1 MDSNNNTNCELF
13 DELDVEII
21 FDDLIATE
29 PSLDSCSCCCVS
41 CCCTAASST
50 TPTSES

>member
-1 MDSNNNTNCELF
+1 MEKDVTMLENTESS
-13 DELDVEII
+13 LDVEII
-21 FDDLIATE
+21 FDDMIISD

-50 TPTSES
+50 VSIEE